1 MLNTLKIYEEL
12 KETLEPTA
20 AKKITEILGTIYEE
34 LRNTVTKEDFKEL
47 KATVQELAEAQ
58 KRTEQR
64 VEELA
69 EAQKKTEQRL
79 DSLALKVEE
88 LAEAQKKTEQRL
100 DSLAL
105 KVEELAE
112 AQKKTEQRLDSLTLK
127 VEELAEAQRKT
138 EIEVAKL
145 AKGLQETR
153 GELGGLSKSMSYA
166 FENEAFRKLPDFLK
180 EKYGIEIKEKLIRE
194 EIGGKEINIFG
205 KARRDGVDLFVIGE
219 SKLRLDEK
227 RDKRTKDVFDELE
240 EKVKAVKREY
250 GEKEVVKI
258 LITHYATKGFLSKA
272 KEKGIIIVQSFE
284 W

>member
-1 MLNTLKIYEEL
+1 MSKLVEAIDEIPHELRLPLLKAFTYL
-12 KETLEPTA
+12 KEEIAETV
-20 AKKITEILGTIYEE
+20 KKSDFDNFVKSTEENFN
-34 LRNTVTKEDFKEL
+34 RVW
-47 KATVQELAEAQ
+47 KAI
-58 KRTEQR
+58 
-64 VEELA
+64 
-69 EAQKKTEQRL
+69 
-79 DSLALKVEE
+79 
-88 LAEAQKKTEQRL
+88 
-100 DSLAL
+100 
-105 KVEELAE
+105 EELAE

-127 VEELAEAQRKT
+127 VEELAEAQKRTEQKVEELAEAQRKT
-138 EIEVAKL
+138 EIEIAKL

-205 KARRDGVDLFVIGE
+205 KARKDGVDLFVIGE

-227 RDKRTKDVFDELE
+227 RDKRIKDVFDELE

>member
-69 EAQKKTEQRL
+69 EAQKKTEQR
-79 DSLALKVEE
+79 
-88 LAEAQKKTEQRL
+88 
-100 DSLAL
+100 
-105 KVEELAE
+105 
-112 AQKKTEQRLDSLTLK
+112 

-205 KARRDGVDLFVIGE
+205 KARKDGVDLFVIGE

>member
-1 MLNTLKIYEEL
+1 MSKLVEAIDEIPHELRLPLLKAFTYL
-12 KETLEPTA
+12 KEEIAETV
-20 AKKITEILGTIYEE
+20 KKSDFDNFVKSTEENFN
-34 LRNTVTKEDFKEL
+34 RVW
-47 KATVQELAEAQ
+47 KAIEELAEAQ

-64 VEELA
+64 
-69 EAQKKTEQRL
+69 
-79 DSLALKVEE
+79 
-88 LAEAQKKTEQRL
+88 
-100 DSLAL
+100 
-105 KVEELAE
+105 
-112 AQKKTEQRLDSLTLK
+112 

-205 KARRDGVDLFVIGE
+205 KARKDGVDLFVIGE

-227 RDKRTKDVFDELE
+227 RDKRIKDVFDELE

>member
-1 MLNTLKIYEEL
+1 MLIFNMSKLVEAIDEIPHELRLPLLKAFTYL
-12 KETLEPTA
+12 KEEIAETV
-20 AKKITEILGTIYEE
+20 KKSDFDNFVKSTEENFN
-34 LRNTVTKEDFKEL
+34 RVW
-47 KATVQELAEAQ
+47 KAI
-58 KRTEQR
+58 
-64 VEELA
+64 
-69 EAQKKTEQRL
+69 
-79 DSLALKVEE
+79 
-88 LAEAQKKTEQRL
+88 
-100 DSLAL
+100 
-105 KVEELAE
+105 EELAE

-127 VEELAEAQRKT
+127 VEELAEAQKRTEQKVEELAEAQRKT
-138 EIEVAKL
+138 EIEIAKL

-227 RDKRTKDVFDELE
+227 RDKRIKDVFDELE

>member
-1 MLNTLKIYEEL
+1 MLIFNMSKLVEAIDEIPHELRLPLLKAFTYL
-12 KETLEPTA
+12 KEEIAETV
-20 AKKITEILGTIYEE
+20 KKSDFDNFVKSTEENFN
-34 LRNTVTKEDFKEL
+34 RVW
-47 KATVQELAEAQ
+47 KAIEELAEAQ

-79 DSLALKVEE
+79 DSLTLKVEE
-88 LAEAQKKTEQRL
+88 LAEAQKRTEQR
-100 DSLAL
+100 
-105 KVEELAE
+105 
-112 AQKKTEQRLDSLTLK
+112 

-205 KARRDGVDLFVIGE
+205 KARKDGVDLFVIGE

-227 RDKRTKDVFDELE
+227 RDKRIKDVFDELE